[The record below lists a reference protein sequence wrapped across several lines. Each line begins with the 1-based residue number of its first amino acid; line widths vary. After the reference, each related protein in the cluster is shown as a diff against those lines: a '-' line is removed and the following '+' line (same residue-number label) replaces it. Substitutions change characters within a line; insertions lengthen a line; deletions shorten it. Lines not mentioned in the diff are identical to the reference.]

1 LSLCVTRQRV
11 QEQSPFETF
20 IQLGSD
26 PLARH
31 ATLQAM
37 KRQKLRSALEFL
49 EARAAHLDVSS
60 DFCEHQKFTNHQGDQ
75 CYMSFDVTPLP
86 RASTSVKAVFDV
98 LLNFAYTFEMS
109 ISEVLGDITIREND
123 DSWDPSVAQHR
134 LVTLVGN
141 SVQMETNQVMFTEY
155 FSQGPAFPGETDCA
169 PLSSPS
175 SPSSSAPA
183 QGQELGILATDFVND
198 DALFPYRTDERL
210 RQDVTV
216 LTMVKRGRPGPPK
229 NSIVSSHDQVRS
241 LDGSS
246 QASKADSDD
255 ELVVLV
261 RWALIRVRKSAIP
274 LASDLRRRLHEGMQ
288 KVDEAMINN
297 VRASIGP
304 RPSTFSILHPTPMHH
319 TLLGSF
325 ESSDGMN
332 NGLFR

>member
-1 LSLCVTRQRV
+1 MTRQRV

-37 KRQKLRSALEFL
+37 KRQKLQAALEFL
-49 EARAAHLDVSS
+49 EARVVHLDVSS
-60 DFCEHQKFTNHQGDQ
+60 DFCEHQKFTNQQGDQ

-86 RASTSVKAVFDV
+86 RASTSVKSVFDV

-123 DSWDPSVAQHR
+123 DSWDPSVSQHR

-141 SVQMETNQVMFTEY
+141 CVQMETNHVMFTEY
-155 FSQGPAFPGETDCA
+155 FPRGPTFPGDTDCA
-169 PLSSPS
+169 PLSSSSSS
-175 SPSSSAPA
+175 SPSTSSAHTP
-183 QGQELGILATDFVND
+183 GQELGILATDFVNE
-198 DALFPYRTDERL
+198 DALFPYRTGERL

-216 LTMVKRGRPGPPK
+216 LTMVKRGRPGSPTS
-229 NSIVSSHDQVRS
+229 SIMSPRDQIRS
-241 LDGSS
+241 PDGSS
-246 QASKADSDD
+246 QPSKPDSDD

-261 RWALIRVRKSAIP
+261 RWALIRVRKSAVP

-304 RPSTFSILHPTPMHH
+304 RPPTFSILHPTPMHH
-319 TLLGSF
+319 TLLGPS
-325 ESSDGMN
+325 EATDGMN